1 MKCNIFYSWETDLP
15 NASNRGFIQAAL
27 EIAAKSIRDDNS
39 INIEPVVDRDT
50 VGIDPGRAQHGHVG
64 RTRAN
69 T

>member
-15 NASNRGFIQAAL
+15 NASNCGFIQAAL
-27 EIAAKSIRDDNS
+27 VIAAKSIRDDNS
-39 INIEPVVDRDT
+39 INMELVVDRDT
-50 VGIDPGRAQHGHVG
+50 AGIDPGRAQHGHVG